1 VDLITTDLT
10 KEIIAVIVVDQITDQ
25 DPIVEIVVDLT
36 TDQDPTI
43 MDLDLIADL
52 TTTDQEIMAQD
63 QIGLTTV
70 LGQLRMR
77 QKHLINRL

>member
-1 VDLITTDLT
+1 VDLIIDLT
-10 KEIIAVIVVDQITDQ
+10 KEIIAVIIVDQITMDL
-25 DPIVEIVVDLT
+25 DPSVEIVVDLT

-70 LGQLRMR
+70 LGQLRML

>member
-1 VDLITTDLT
+1 VGLIIDLT
-10 KEIIAVIVVDQITDQ
+10 AEIVVDQITMALDL
-25 DPIVEIVVDLT
+25 IVEIVVDLT
-36 TDQDPTI
+36 TGQDPII

-52 TTTDQEIMAQD
+52 TITDLETMAQD
-63 QIGLTTV
+63 PIGLTTD

>member
-1 VDLITTDLT
+1 MVRDLIT
-10 KEIIAVIVVDQITDQ
+10 TDQ

-36 TDQDPTI
+36 TGQDPTI

-52 TTTDQEIMAQD
+52 TITDQETMAQD
-63 QIGLTTV
+63 QIGLTTD

>member
-1 VDLITTDLT
+1 MDLITTDLT
-10 KEIIAVIVVDQITDQ
+10 KEIIADLITMAL

-36 TDQDPTI
+36 TGQDPTI

-52 TTTDQEIMAQD
+52 TTTDQDPTMAQD
-63 QIGLTTV
+63 QIGLTTD

>member
-1 VDLITTDLT
+1 MGLIIDLT
-10 KEIIAVIVVDQITDQ
+10 AVIVVDLTTDQ
-25 DPIVEIVVDLT
+25 DLIVEIVVDLT
-36 TDQDPTI
+36 TDQDPII

-52 TTTDQEIMAQD
+52 TITDLETMAQD
-63 QIGLTTV
+63 PIGLTTD

>member
-1 VDLITTDLT
+1 VDLIIDLT
-10 KEIIAVIVVDQITDQ
+10 KEIIAVIVADLITMAL

-52 TTTDQEIMAQD
+52 TTDQDPIMDLD
-63 QIGLTTV
+63 QIGLTTA

>member
-1 VDLITTDLT
+1 MGLIIDLT
-10 KEIIAVIVVDQITDQ
+10 AV
-25 DPIVEIVVDLT
+25 IVVDLT

-43 MDLDLIADL
+43 MDLDLIAEL
-52 TTTDQEIMAQD
+52 TITDQETMAQD
-63 QIGLTTV
+63 PIGLTTD